1 MVNVEKLKFTKE
13 YFDKY
18 ASKRI
23 NIENGFLKPKK
34 EDFRIIKIEKTNYG
48 YQKAV
53 VELEQPELCD
63 LMNVWERQI
72 NEYLKDEGI
81 PPIKILYDNKS
92 YPKTHIRNGSTIKI
106 KSVWINNENKS
117 FPQLWLE

>member
-1 MVNVEKLKFTKE
+1 MENVEKLEFTNE
-13 YFDKY
+13 HFEKY
-18 ASKRI
+18 GTKRI

-53 VELEQPELCD
+53 VELDQPDLHN
-63 LMNVWERQI
+63 LMNVWETHI

-81 PPIKILYDNKS
+81 PPIKILYGNKI

-106 KSVWINNENKS
+106 KSVWINKENKP